1 MSQTFQWI
9 DLMENLQNT
18 MDIYGFWLTYRAP
31 RKFRLVRPSAPGAS
45 AASPTSAAASGPF

>member
-18 MDIYGFWLTYRAP
+18 MDIYGFWLTYSAP